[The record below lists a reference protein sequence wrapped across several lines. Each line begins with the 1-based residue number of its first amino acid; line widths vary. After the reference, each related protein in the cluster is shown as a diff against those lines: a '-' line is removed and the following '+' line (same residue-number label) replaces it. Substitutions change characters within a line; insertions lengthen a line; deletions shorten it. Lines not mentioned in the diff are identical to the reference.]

1 MDSVKKCLG
10 NFLLILAFPLSF
22 IKPMGEVKVS
32 EEETS
37 RLNKTVRDV
46 IWESNFTK
54 SFLVWRRRLLC
65 SSFLFY
71 LVGISIRISDI
82 VEQCGG
88 FLSTTTTNSASGGGG
103 DNNNNSA
110 YVSTQ
115 GEDLTNY
122 TTLGKVT
129 LWSQR
134 IAPYFSAFVILVAA
148 WFWTDY
154 RKSRNVLVPGWLL
167 TILLS
172 LWPMMIPLNYILY
185 NYNSITT
192 TTTTTTLAEKSFCVA
207 AYALGVLPTYLSVV
221 SGMTKGFK
229 VVFVF
234 SPSPLT
240 GAMMVLSAI
249 FSIIIPFA
257 ALASIVQLLGN
268 YLLVAGLSFLV
279 LGAVVI
285 LCCMNLFTNTKI
297 SFISNDH
304 LTKCRRFLLVSD
316 LFRSTGM
323 ALVGAWAIQ
332 MAIWAI
338 HYTDT
343 TDDDLRALADF
354 IIVFLGFKSIIGMIF
369 EFIGGMM
376 FNAVL
381 WTDIAVHISRN
392 DDAKM
397 QKLQSD
403 LLSGN

>member
-1 MDSVKKCLG
+1 
-10 NFLLILAFPLSF
+10 
-22 IKPMGEVKVS
+22 MGEVKIS
-32 EEETS
+32 DEETS
-37 RLNKTVRDV
+37 RLNKNIRDV

-71 LVGISIRISDI
+71 VVGISVRISDI
-82 VEQCGG
+82 TEQCGG
-88 FLSTTTTNSASGGGG
+88 FLSTGTKNSATG
-103 DNNNNSA
+103 D

-122 TTLGKVT
+122 TTLGKIT

-172 LWPMMIPLNYILY
+172 LWPLMIPLNYILY
-185 NYNSITT
+185 NYNNSNA
-192 TTTTTTLAEKSFCVA
+192 TTLSEKSLCVA

-229 VVFVF
+229 VVFLF

-268 YLLVAGLSFLV
+268 YLLVAGLAFLV
-279 LGAVVI
+279 MGAVVI
-285 LCCMNLFTNTKI
+285 LGCMNLFTNTKL
-297 SFISNDH
+297 SFISNEH
-304 LTKCRRFLLVSD
+304 LTKCKRFLMISD
-316 LFRSTGM
+316 LFRIIGL

-338 HYTDT
+338 DYTDT
-343 TDDDLRALADF
+343 TNEEIRALADF
-354 IIVFLGFKSIIGMIF
+354 ILVFLGWKSIVGMIF

-403 LLSGN
+403 LMS